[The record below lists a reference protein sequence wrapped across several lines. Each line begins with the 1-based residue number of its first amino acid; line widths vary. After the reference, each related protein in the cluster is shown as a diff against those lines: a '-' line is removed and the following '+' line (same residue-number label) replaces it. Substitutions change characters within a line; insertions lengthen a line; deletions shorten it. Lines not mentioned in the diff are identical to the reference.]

1 MSTRADIRKNI
12 DWLTLMLCVLL
23 MFLGWISVYSAS
35 YDADYPRLWDI
46 SQPYGKQLMWVGIC
60 MVLGFFI
67 LNIEGEF
74 FNRFAPVIYGVVL
87 ILLVLVLLVGK
98 KIGGARSWFGVGAF
112 SIQPS
117 EFAKMATS
125 LFLAYFINSSGSR
138 FKSLDTRFKAFLI
151 IAIPAGLILLQPDA
165 GTVLVFTAFIFALYR
180 EGLSGNIL
188 IIGFAAL
195 ILGVVTIFL
204 GATTFSYPFFG
215 EGSGMGWLV
224 ISLIIMGGLG
234 IFGVRAFVLPRFRK
248 RNVRIVLASVVASL
262 AFAFA
267 VNTGVERILQP
278 HQKERIYVLFGL
290 PVENTDADYNIRHA
304 KAAIGS
310 GGWTGKGILKG
321 PMTRYNF
328 VPEQNT
334 DFIFC
339 TIGEE
344 WGFLGS
350 SLVLILFAVLI
361 LRIIS
366 LAERQR
372 SQFSRIYGYSV
383 ASIIFMHILINVG
396 MVLGLAPVI
405 GIPLPF
411 FSYGG
416 SSLLGFTLLIF
427 IMIRLDAERYSVFR

>member
-1 MSTRADIRKNI
+1 
-12 DWLTLMLCVLL
+12 ML
-23 MFLGWISVYSAS
+23 LGWVSVYSAS
-35 YDADYPRLWDI
+35 YDPDFPKLYDM
-46 SQPYGKQLMWVGIC
+46 SQPYGKQLLFIGVC
-60 MVLGFFI
+60 LLVGFFI

-74 FNRFAPVIYGVVL
+74 FNRFAPVIYGVVFVM
-87 ILLVLVLLVGK
+87 LVLVLLIGK
-98 KIGGARSWFGVGAF
+98 KIGGARSWFGVGSF

-125 LFLAYFINSSGSR
+125 LFLAYFINSSGTR
-138 FKSLDTRFKAFLI
+138 FKALGTRFKAFLI

-165 GTVLVFTAFIFALYR
+165 GTVLVFSAFIFALYR

-195 ILGVVTIFL
+195 LLAVVTILL
-204 GATTFSYPFFG
+204 GATTFTYPFFG
-215 EGSGMGWLV
+215 IGSGMGWLV
-224 ISLIIMGGLG
+224 VAVILVGVGGL
-234 IFGVRAFVLPRFRK
+234 FSVRAFVLPRFRR
-248 RNVRIVLASVVASL
+248 RNVNIVLASTIAAL
-262 AFAFA
+262 AFSYT
-267 VNTGVERILQP
+267 VNTGVERILKP

-304 KAAIGS
+304 KTAIGS

-350 SLVLILFAVLI
+350 SFVILLFAVLI

-383 ASIIFMHILINVG
+383 ASILFMHILINVG

-416 SSLLGFTLLIF
+416 SCLLGFTLLIF
-427 IMIRLDAERYSVFR
+427 IMIRLDSERFSVFR